1 MDTQCSLSKTWKFV
15 DSRLHLPRHGKV
27 RISRHP
33 PGNYGGSLS
42 MIWLLVLSPSTLSMA
57 CVQGSYLSA
66 SHHLSQFPWQVST
79 TSHLSFSVNVLF
91 FFTCSSP
98 DCISM
103 VSLAETK
110 SNLFLT
116 RLPTVHKKLINYS
129 CDKSCKKAAQGIE
142 AMLLLSQKTLLK
154 HPSEREDRF
163 GRIGTQP
170 VQISRS
176 PGFL

>member
-1 MDTQCSLSKTWKFV
+1 
-15 DSRLHLPRHGKV
+15 
-27 RISRHP
+27 
-33 PGNYGGSLS
+33 
-42 MIWLLVLSPSTLSMA
+42 
-57 CVQGSYLSA
+57 
-66 SHHLSQFPWQVST
+66 
-79 TSHLSFSVNVLF
+79 
-91 FFTCSSP
+91 
-98 DCISM
+98 M

-154 HPSEREDRF
+154 HPSEREDGF